1 MFPLLQ
7 SLDSRVDT
15 LLVKGASS
23 GRRLT
28 LTKLVLSA
36 LPAHLLACIKTQ
48 KWFYNEIDKRRCGYF
63 WTGQTIASGGQCK
76 IAWDVVCRPIEEG
89 GSILKILKFK
99 TFACSLNSS
108 ISCIHQMIVIG
119 LIGFVRLY
127 IEVIRD

>member
-1 MFPLLQ
+1 MFLLLQ

-15 LLVKGASS
+15 LSVKGASS

-28 LTKLVLSA
+28 LTKLILSA

-89 GSILKILKFK
+89 GLNIKNLEIQNICLLLKF
-99 TFACSLNSS
+99 
-108 ISCIHQMIVIG
+108 IHK
-119 LIGFVRLY
+119 L
-127 IEVIRD
+127 